1 MTFMKSAFSMMFLI
15 NQSQEALV
23 VSRHCRIVSAY
34 AQVLQ
39 LIGLALD
46 LVAGGPDDAA
56 GFVGELL
63 GAPIWSHW

>member
-1 MTFMKSAFSMMFLI
+1 M
-15 NQSQEALV
+15 
-23 VSRHCRIVSAY
+23 SRHCRIVSAY

-39 LIGLALD
+39 LIGLAPD

-63 GAPIWSHW
+63 GAAIWSHW